1 MIDAI
6 VDDAF
11 LSQEQQILEIGLN
24 EELVS
29 LFSRALGSNVSDLYS
44 VLLPKVVIVYILIW
58 FHCLKMLRVARK

>member
-29 LFSRALGSNVSDLYS
+29 LFSESCTLLSD
-44 VLLPKVVIVYILIW
+44 
-58 FHCLKMLRVARK
+58 FD